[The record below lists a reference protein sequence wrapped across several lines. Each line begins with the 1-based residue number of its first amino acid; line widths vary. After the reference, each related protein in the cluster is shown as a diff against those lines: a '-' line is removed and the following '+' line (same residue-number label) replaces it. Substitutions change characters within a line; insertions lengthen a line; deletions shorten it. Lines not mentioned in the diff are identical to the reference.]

1 MAALRYGGRGG
12 QGPGP
17 ERLGGPAASVLARL
31 PGRAGGRP
39 TGMPGPAGPS
49 RLAPDRIRWT
59 GTTDGTAGQDRTRPA
74 RILLTLRRN
83 WRWPTAFHA
92 NRAGAGRFAI
102 IAWRS
107 AGSASS
113 RIMPRKNS
121 ILLLGTSSANRSP
134 RRAHSATV

>member
-12 QGPGP
+12 QGAAPG
-17 ERLGGPAASVLARL
+17 RLGGPAASVLAPP
-31 PGRAGGRP
+31 PGPAGRRAARP
-39 TGMPGPAGPS
+39 TGPPGPAGPS

-59 GTTDGTAGQDRTRPA
+59 GTTDGTAGQARSRPS

-113 RIMPRKNS
+113 RIMPRKN
-121 ILLLGTSSANRSP
+121 
-134 RRAHSATV
+134 